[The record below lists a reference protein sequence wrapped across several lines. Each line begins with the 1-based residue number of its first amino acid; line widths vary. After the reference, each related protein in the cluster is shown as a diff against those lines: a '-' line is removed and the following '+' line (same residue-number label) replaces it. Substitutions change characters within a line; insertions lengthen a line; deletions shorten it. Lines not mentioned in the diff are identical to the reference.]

1 MIFLPANNRVLSIQ
15 NEYTLT
21 YFLVSNLQAMFN
33 SFSNNN
39 EFPAAT
45 QINKKKPMKNEI
57 FTKKV
62 HNWIFLDQLQA
73 KKILNATDQSK

>member
-15 NEYTLT
+15 IVYTLT

-45 QINKKKPMKNEI
+45 QINK
-57 FTKKV
+57 
-62 HNWIFLDQLQA
+62 
-73 KKILNATDQSK
+73 NAYEK

>member
-15 NEYTLT
+15 IVYTLT

-45 QINKKKPMKNEI
+45 QITKMPMKNEI
-57 FTKKV
+57 VTKKV
-62 HNWIFLDQLQA
+62 HN
-73 KKILNATDQSK
+73 